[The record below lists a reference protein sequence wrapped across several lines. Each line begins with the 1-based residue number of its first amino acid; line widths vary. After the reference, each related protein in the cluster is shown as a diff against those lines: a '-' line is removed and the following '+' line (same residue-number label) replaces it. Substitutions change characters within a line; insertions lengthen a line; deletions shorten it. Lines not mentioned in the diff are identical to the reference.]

1 MEKMEKEPNKNYLL
15 YYTKYHPYIS
25 KNNNIENESL
35 EINEDEN
42 NNNNTTNGR
51 WSQKEHL
58 SFIKGCLLYGNN
70 WKKIQNYIQTRTCLQ
85 IRSHSQKYFYKLNK
99 KYKTENLNNI
109 LNQDELDKLA
119 NKNKFN
125 NKDMENAE
133 KYILTLFNG
142 NKDKAKDK
150 DIFEDNNDNNDFN
163 FIKKKKKSMKKEIK
177 EKIFD
182 ISKIPKEEKLKRIK
196 IEEEKEYS
204 SRNDSEKEN
213 EDMNKMNDDAEYEE
227 ENNSYEK
234 KIFKKDILAEKED
247 TEIIS
252 QKEEFIN
259 KCLDS
264 KDPKDLVNLL
274 KYFGNDINFKV
285 NDINILKKY
294 QYYLGLDLNNFEEI
308 NDENSKNENNI
319 NNTNNN
325 AYYPYIITPSGNGIQ
340 FNPLYNPTII
350 FHPQIVNQ
358 S

>member
-1 MEKMEKEPNKNYLL
+1 MENMEIEPNKNYLL

-25 KNNNIENESL
+25 RNNNIENENYDM
-35 EINEDEN
+35 NEDEN
-42 NNNNTTNGR
+42 NNNNTSNGR

-142 NKDKAKDK
+142 NKDKTKDK
-150 DIFEDNNDNNDFN
+150 DNFEDNNDNDIN

-182 ISKIPKEEKLKRIK
+182 ISKIPKEEKIKKSK
-196 IEEEKEYS
+196 IEEEKEDS

-213 EDMNKMNDDAEYEE
+213 EDLNKMNDDAEYEE

-234 KIFKKDILAEKED
+234 K
-247 TEIIS
+247 
-252 QKEEFIN
+252 
-259 KCLDS
+259 
-264 KDPKDLVNLL
+264 
-274 KYFGNDINFKV
+274 Y
-285 NDINILKKY
+285 LKKIFL
-294 QYYLGLDLNNFEEI
+294 Q
-308 NDENSKNENNI
+308 KKK
-319 NNTNNN
+319 
-325 AYYPYIITPSGNGIQ
+325 IQ
-340 FNPLYNPTII
+340 K
-350 FHPQIVNQ
+350 
-358 S
+358 

>member
-1 MEKMEKEPNKNYLL
+1 
-15 YYTKYHPYIS
+15 
-25 KNNNIENESL
+25 
-35 EINEDEN
+35 
-42 NNNNTTNGR
+42 
-51 WSQKEHL
+51 
-58 SFIKGCLLYGNN
+58 
-70 WKKIQNYIQTRTCLQ
+70 
-85 IRSHSQKYFYKLNK
+85 
-99 KYKTENLNNI
+99 
-109 LNQDELDKLA
+109 
-119 NKNKFN
+119 
-125 NKDMENAE
+125 
-133 KYILTLFNG
+133 
-142 NKDKAKDK
+142 
-150 DIFEDNNDNNDFN
+150 
-163 FIKKKKKSMKKEIK
+163 MKKEIK